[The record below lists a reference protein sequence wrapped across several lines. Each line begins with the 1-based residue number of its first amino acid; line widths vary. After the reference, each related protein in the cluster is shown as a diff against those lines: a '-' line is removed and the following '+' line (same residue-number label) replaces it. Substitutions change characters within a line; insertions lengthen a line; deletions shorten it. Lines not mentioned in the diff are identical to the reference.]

1 MNATCKQLVECL
13 LKVVSMRLSMSPFFS
28 VKRQPK
34 WVRYKRKIPGVQ
46 SLESRRQECQLRPI
60 SRLEVSSLKS
70 LSSPI
75 FNTKNIQ
82 ARKSVDVLFTLVSIL
97 AQAGRLFVE
106 TNIVFLSI

>member
-1 MNATCKQLVECL
+1 MNATCTQLVECL

-60 SRLEVSSLKS
+60 SRLEVSSPYRLQFLTPKTFKHVKVS
-70 LSSPI
+70 MSY
-75 FNTKNIQ
+75 
-82 ARKSVDVLFTLVSIL
+82 LF
-97 AQAGRLFVE
+97 
-106 TNIVFLSI
+106 